1 MKRYFSENSDKL
13 LKTIGYF
20 LAFIALGMTAAILGP
35 TLPKLA
41 ENTHSNFSKIS
52 FLFTARSLGY
62 MVGAFLLGRL
72 YDRYPGH
79 PIIAGG
85 LLIGAIMAILIPL
98 TPFLWL
104 LTMIIFL
111 AGIGEA
117 LIEVGNN
124 TLLIWVHRHNVGPYM
139 NALHFFFGFGA
150 FLSPIIVARVLLTTE
165 NITWAYWII
174 ALFMLSGII
183 WLLFR
188 KSPQI
193 QGNSKKGVLEQ
204 VNYPM
209 VTLICLVFFF
219 YVGAEI
225 GFGGWIYA
233 YAVSL
238 GLSSEVTAAY
248 LTSAF
253 WGTLTLGRLLAIPLA
268 AKLRPQTV
276 LLIDFIACLLSLMII
291 VFSRTSTIAVW
302 IGTIGFGFANAAIF
316 PTLLAFAERRMKISG
331 KISSWFG
338 IGAASGAMTLPLLI
352 GQLFEPFGP
361 RVTMLAIFLD
371 MLAAVSVFVVL
382 IVYSSRTRCNR
393 RKRRG
398 AK

>member
-1 MKRYFSENSDKL
+1 
-13 LKTIGYF
+13 
-20 LAFIALGMTAAILGP
+20 
-35 TLPKLA
+35 
-41 ENTHSNFSKIS
+41 
-52 FLFTARSLGY
+52 
-62 MVGAFLLGRL
+62 
-72 YDRYPGH
+72 
-79 PIIAGG
+79 
-85 LLIGAIMAILIPL
+85 MAILIPL

-104 LTMIIFL
+104 LMMIIFL

-124 TLLIWVHRHNVGPYM
+124 TLLIWVHRHHVGPYM

-150 FLSPIIVARVLLTTE
+150 FLSPIIVGRVLLRTD

-174 ALFMLSGII
+174 ALFMVPGII
-183 WLLFR
+183 WLLCQ

-193 QGNSKKGVLEQ
+193 LGSSKEGAVEHT
-204 VNYPM
+204 NYLM

-233 YAVSL
+233 YAVGL
-238 GLSSEVTAAY
+238 GLSSQVTAAY

-253 WGTLTLGRLLAIPLA
+253 WGTLTLGRLLAIPIA

-291 VFSRTSTIAVW
+291 IFSRTSNIAVW

-338 IGAASGAMTLPLLI
+338 IGASSGAMTLPFLI

-371 MLAAVSVFVVL
+371 MLAAVGIFVVL
-382 IVYSSRTRCNR
+382 ILYSARL
-393 RKRRG
+393 K
-398 AK
+398 K